1 MSKSILNRYVIS
13 SLAFL
18 CSMPRGEGLEVVYEN
33 KDAIPAGYEDLYS
46 EKDGK
51 MVLTGVKGVK
61 TQQDVDKLQQAL
73 VKERND
79 HKATKQTY
87 APLAALGSVDEIV
100 ANLDR
105 IAELEAGQGKGGA
118 PADVEKLLQA
128 KLAPLQRELETT
140 KAGLV
145 ERDTLIASFKTKEQR
160 QTIAEQVRKAAKVL
174 KIRDTA
180 VEDAVMYGQNLL
192 TVDDA
197 GNVVTR
203 ENAGVTAFV
212 SAEELLRDLVAA
224 RPHWLEE
231 SVGGGSTG
239 NRGGQ
244 GAGANPYSHD
254 HWNLGEQMRIYKE
267 NPEKAKQMAAR
278 FGVDPLNP
286 SRPPKK

>member
-1 MSKSILNRYVIS
+1 MSKFKMQFAPH

-18 CSMPRGEGLEVVYEN
+18 CSMPRGEGLEVVYES

-73 VKERND
+73 AKERND
-79 HKATKQTY
+79 HKTTKQTY
-87 APLAALGSVDEIV
+87 APLAALGSVEEIV

-105 IAELEAGQGKGGA
+105 IAELEASQGKGGA

-128 KLAPLQRELETT
+128 KLAPLQRELETA
-140 KAGLV
+140 KAGLT
-145 ERDTLIASFKTKEQR
+145 ERDNLIASFKTKEQR

-203 ENAGVTAFV
+203 ENVGVTAFV
-212 SAEELLRDLVAA
+212 SAEELLRDLVSA

-231 SVGGGSTG
+231 SVGGGSPG